1 MPRKTG
7 TGKFPKSL
15 TFSVDEKTFDDLN
28 ALATSKNIPAAELL
42 REALAIYLKPGKEKS
57 K

>member
-15 TFSVDEKTFDDLN
+15 TFSVDEKTFN
-28 ALATSKNIPAAELL
+28 ALNEKALNLGVPASELL
-42 REALAIYLKPGKEKS
+42 REALTLYMGKMGKS